1 MSKNVFVF
9 CLLLSIFFYH
19 LGFFPTFYNMQSV
32 SNNAVAQQL
41 KIGGFIKSISSGQLG
56 TITVPSGQNYIE
68 FNTKVPSGHTIIA
81 CKMAYWSA
89 NTGCFSLVPYL
100 SNRAYVIANSG
111 TKIYD
116 AEIISYYI

>member
-1 MSKNVFVF
+1 MSTFLNP
-9 CLLLSIFFYH
+9 LD
-19 LGFFPTFYNMQSV
+19 FFPTFYNMQSV
-32 SNNAVAQQL
+32 SSNAVAEQL
-41 KIGGFIKSISSGQLG
+41 RIGGFIKSISSGQLG

-81 CKMAYWSA
+81 CKMAFWST

-100 SNRAYVIANSG
+100 SNRAYVVANSG
-111 TKIYD
+111 TSIYN